1 MCPKLGCRPWPAQ
14 ARSPASTPTRPGFGP
29 VVFAWYRPV
38 NRPPSV
44 EPKKPELVSP
54 DGETTMRVDF
64 LSPTKRPDAL
74 GRLGH
79 YEVLELLG
87 RGGFG
92 IVLRAFDETLQ
103 RVVAV
108 KVLAPEL
115 AATSPAR
122 KRFLREARS
131 SAQIRHDNV
140 VQRSEEHTSELQSHV
155 N

>member
-1 MCPKLGCRPWPAQ
+1 MPAL
-14 ARSPASTPTRPGFGP
+14 AGPNPVPASTATRPGFGP
-29 VVFAWYRPV
+29 SVLAWYRPV

-44 EPKKPELVSP
+44 DPKKPELVSP
-54 DGETTMRVDF
+54 DGETTMRVDSESLPKEMPLDF

-103 RVVAV
+103 RVV
-108 KVLAPEL
+108 
-115 AATSPAR
+115 
-122 KRFLREARS
+122 
-131 SAQIRHDNV
+131 
-140 VQRSEEHTSELQSHV
+140 
-155 N
+155 